1 MRTFIS
7 TFGRSPLPEP
17 VFGGV
22 LSDVRAQFDRALTKM
37 YELNDSSSQL
47 LNESKSNLPDTTET
61 TVTADQPMKIDE
73 LNLSKASVRS
83 ISNYNMASRTAS
95 LRRSRGK
102 FGNFSTIGTKNFF
115 RNLVFHVYF

>member
-47 LNESKSNLPDTTET
+47 LNESKSNLPDSA

-95 LRRSRGK
+95 MRRSRGK
-102 FGNFSTIGTKNFF
+102 FENFSI
-115 RNLVFHVYF
+115 L